1 MTDLFIAQEIGK
13 ARQREL
19 LAEVEHDRLVRLV
32 TANSK
37 HVSKTPGWS
46 LALGSLVLSTLIA
59 VQMLV
64 S

>member
-1 MTDLFIAQEIGK
+1 MIDFFMAQEIGK

-37 HVSKTPGWS
+37 HVSKTPGWT

-59 VQMLV
+59 VQMFV

>member
-19 LAEVEHDRLVRLV
+19 LAEVERERLVRLV

-37 HVSKTPGWS
+37 HVSKGAGWP
-46 LALGSLVLSTLIA
+46 LALGSLVLSTLVA